1 MRRGILRG
9 FTLVELLVVIAII
22 GILVALLLPA
32 VQAARESARQ
42 TQCRNNL
49 KELGIGALQHEE
61 QLKFLPS
68 GGWGHAWVGDP
79 NGGFGRRQPGG
90 WIFSLLP
97 FIEQQALF
105 DLGVGQGNPVQSPKS
120 VNDQRIQTPLAMF
133 NCPTRR
139 PSQAYPSP
147 CCAPYNA
154 DQTPVGAKTDY
165 AANYGDRQP
174 NVIAPPAYTYNPPTT
189 LAQGT
194 DSYAWPDMSFVTGI
208 CYIRSELPLALIK
221 DGTSNTYLVGEKYI
235 DPDFYVNNPP
245 SGGDGGDDWTM
256 YTGQQDDIVR
266 GAYCSNPSQPSTC
279 LTPMQDTPGVTAYS
293 GGGFGSAHAGI
304 CNFVFCDGSVKT
316 ISNSIDPEVHRRL
329 SNRND
334 GLPLDQSKY

>member
-1 MRRGILRG
+1 MRRRSLAG

-49 KELGIGALQHEE
+49 KQLGLGMLQHEN
-61 QLKFLPS
+61 QVKFLPS
-68 GGWGHAWVGDP
+68 GGWGYSWVGDP
-79 NGGFGRRQPGG
+79 NGGLGRGQPGG
-90 WIFSLLP
+90 WIYSILP

-105 DLGVGQGNPVQSPKS
+105 DMGVGQGNPMQSPNS
-120 VNDQRIQTPLAMF
+120 VNDQRIQTPLAAL

-139 PSQAYPSP
+139 PSQPYAAP
-147 CCAPYNA
+147 CCQMTNA
-154 DQTPVGAKTDY
+154 DNTSLKARTDY
-165 AANYGDRQP
+165 AANFGDSQGT
-174 NVIAPPAYTYNPPTT
+174 VIWYNMPGS

-194 DSYAWPDMSFVTGI
+194 DSFAWPSTSFITGI
-208 CYIRSELPLALIK
+208 CYVRSELPLALVR
-221 DGTSNTYLVGEKYI
+221 DGTSNTYMIGEKYI
-235 DPDFYVNNPP
+235 NPDDYTT
-245 SGGDGGDDWTM
+245 GTDGGDDWSM

-266 GAYCSNPSQPSTC
+266 GAYCGSISQPSSC
-279 LTPMQDTPGVTAYS
+279 LTPMQDTPGLLGNFSA
-293 GGGFGSAHAGI
+293 GGFGSAHVGI
-304 CNFVFCDGSVKT
+304 CNFVFCDGSLRT

-329 SNRND
+329 CNRMD